1 MELFSIFQNLT
12 QTEREGRKNVN
23 AKVLE
28 LLDKILNIFL
38 VLNSAIFLLLLDILM
53 VRGLFW

>member
-1 MELFSIFQNLT
+1 MFFFFAVVSCEKFQMELFSIFQNLT

-28 LLDKILNIFL
+28 LLDKIF
-38 VLNSAIFLLLLDILM
+38 
-53 VRGLFW
+53 